1 MIEQQSKPIK
11 VLLTIIG
18 LLVALAF
25 LAPTVWMIASAL
37 RPQSETFSHASE
49 ISFWTFIPQQWTLE
63 HFVTVLT
70 GDFAR
75 ALFNSLFVALVTVIV
90 GLLVAALAAFAISAL
105 EIKGANAIF
114 AVIVISFLVP
124 FDAIAIPLSTT
135 FRELG
140 LNNTYLGLILPG
152 VGHGL
157 AIFYL
162 RQFFDGLPKELREA
176 ARIDGASWWTILMR
190 IYLPL
195 ARPSLVGAGL
205 ILFMFQWQAYLWPL
219 LIATESDMLVG
230 SVAIARMFGE
240 YTTDYGSIFA
250 GSLLLA
256 LIPAILLF
264 FFQNQFTQSVARSG
278 LRE

>member
-1 MIEQQSKPIK
+1 MIAQQSKPIK

-18 LLVALAF
+18 ALAALAF
-25 LAPTVWMIASAL
+25 LLPTVWMIASAL
-37 RPQSETFSHASE
+37 RPQSETFAHASE
-49 ISFWTFIPQQWTLE
+49 ISLWTFIPQQWTVE

-75 ALFNSLFVALVTVIV
+75 ALFNSLFVALVTVVV

-105 EIKGANAIF
+105 EIRGANAVF
-114 AVIVISFLVP
+114 AVVVISFLVP

-135 FRELG
+135 FRDLG

-176 ARIDGASWWTILMR
+176 ARIDGASWWTILTR

>member
-1 MIEQQSKPIK
+1 MIEQRSTPLK
-11 VLLTIIG
+11 VLLTVLGIV
-18 LLVALAF
+18 VALAF
-25 LAPTVWMIASAL
+25 LLPTVWMIASAL
-37 RPQSETFSHASE
+37 RPQSETFANASE
-49 ISFWTFIPQQWTLE
+49 ISLWTFIPQEWTLE
-63 HFVTVLT
+63 HFHTVLT
-70 GDFAR
+70 GDFAQ
-75 ALFNSLFVALVTVIV
+75 ALFNSLLVALLTVVV
-90 GLLVAALAAFAISAL
+90 GLFVAALAAFAISAL

-114 AVIVISFLVP
+114 AIVVISFLIP

-135 FRELG
+135 FREIG
-140 LNNTYLGLILPG
+140 LNNSYLGLVLPG
-152 VGHGL
+152 LGHGL

-176 ARIDGASWWTILMR
+176 ARIDGASWWTILTK

-240 YTTDYGSIFA
+240 YTTDYGAIFA

-264 FFQNQFTQSVARSG
+264 FFQKQFTQSVARSG

>member
-1 MIEQQSKPIK
+1 MIEQRSTPIK
-11 VLLTIIG
+11 VLLTVLGII
-18 LLVALAF
+18 VALGF
-25 LAPTVWMIASAL
+25 LLPTVWMIASAL
-37 RPQSETFSHASE
+37 RPQSETFATASDL
-49 ISFWTFIPQQWTLE
+49 SLWTFIPQEWTLE
-63 HFVTVLT
+63 HFASVLT

-75 ALFNSLFVALVTVIV
+75 ALFNSLLVAFITVVV

-105 EIKGANAIF
+105 DIKGANAIF
-114 AVIVISFLVP
+114 AIVVISFLVP

-135 FRELG
+135 FREIG

-152 VGHGL
+152 LGHGL

-176 ARIDGASWWTILMR
+176 ARMDGASWWTILTK

-195 ARPSLVGAGL
+195 AKPSLVGAGL

-240 YTTDYGSIFA
+240 YTTDYGAIFA

-264 FFQNQFTQSVARSG
+264 FFQKQFTQSVARSG